1 MSAGR
6 DMGLLAEETRHF
18 SDPSAVVG
26 HLSLD
31 SRGGQAVPWAMPPAA
46 EC

>member
-6 DMGLLAEETRHF
+6 DLGHLAEETR
-18 SDPSAVVG
+18 DIPNPSAAVG

-31 SRGGQAVPWAMPPAA
+31 GRAGQAVPQEMSPAA
-46 EC
+46 EH